1 MVQRHIRN
9 RGQLALAAL
18 CLAIALAGCGPSAG
32 TPAQTAQPTQAP
44 VSAPATAQ
52 PAPIPPTSVPAPPA
66 APTAAPPTSVPASPA
81 PPAPTAIPTPAST
94 AADPVAAIQTVLDY
108 YAAIN
113 QQAYDRAY
121 HLWAQNGAASGQT
134 YDQFRQGFAGTVQVR
149 VQIGKASAHDGA
161 VTVPTAI
168 TAVVNVT
175 TQEQQVR
182 RFGGTYSV
190 QADPNGWRLAGAKIA
205 AADGDTQPPADV
217 GDPLALLQAYYAAIN
232 DRDFG
237 RAYTYWSNN
246 GAASQQTFA
255 QFREGYAATDRV
267 TIEAG
272 KPQEQGAAGSSY
284 ATTPIVI
291 MATQTDGT
299 PQTFCGSYLLRQL
312 HVPPF
317 EELGWR
323 IERASIAAVAPVQP
337 GSDAV
342 QRLLTNGC
350 TA

>member
-1 MVQRHIRN
+1 M
-9 RGQLALAAL
+9 
-18 CLAIALAGCGPSAG
+18 
-32 TPAQTAQPTQAP
+32 
-44 VSAPATAQ
+44 
-52 PAPIPPTSVPAPPA
+52 
-66 APTAAPPTSVPASPA
+66 
-81 PPAPTAIPTPAST
+81 
-94 AADPVAAIQTVLDY
+94 LDY

-121 HLWAQNGAASGQT
+121 HLWAQNGAASGQSF
-134 YDQFRQGFAGTVQVR
+134 DQFRQGFAGTVQVS
-149 VQIGKASAHDGA
+149 VQIGKASAQDGA

-168 TAVVNVT
+168 TSVVNVT
-175 TQEQQVR
+175 KKEQQVR

-190 QADPNGWRLAGAKIA
+190 QAEANGWRLAGATIA
-205 AADGDTQPPADV
+205 EV
-217 GDPLALLQAYYAAIN
+217 GERLALLQAYYAAIN

-255 QFREGYAATDRV
+255 QFREGYTATDRV
-267 TIEAG
+267 MIEAG

-284 ATTPIVI
+284 TKTPIVI

-299 PQTFCGSYLLRQL
+299 AQTFCGTYLLRQL

-317 EELGWR
+317 DQLGWR
-323 IERASIAAVAPVQP
+323 IDRASIAAVATVQP
-337 GSDAV
+337 GSDAE

-350 TA
+350 NA